1 MSRVE
6 SSQLRRYKTRMRE
19 QQLGDLKVR
28 ISGGSDGQGGGD
40 GPVVV
45 LMHGF
50 GAPGTDLVS
59 LAGEIPAPEGTRFV
73 FPEAPLL
80 LPAELGGGMG
90 RAWWM
95 IDVMRLQMAMLTGDV
110 RNMRKEVPEG
120 LADANQLVNGMLDA
134 LESELSM
141 DRNKL
146 ILGGFSQGGMLATD
160 VVLRSDK
167 PVGGLAVMSGTYLA
181 EDEWS
186 ALMPK
191 REDLPVLQSHGRQ
204 DPLLPF
210 QLAED
215 LRDALVGAGLQV
227 TWVPFDGGHGIAP
240 SVLYALSDF
249 VTEAT
254 S

>member
-1 MSRVE
+1 
-6 SSQLRRYKTRMRE
+6 MRE
-19 QQLGDLKVR
+19 EQLGGLKVR
-28 ISGGSDGQGGGD
+28 IVGGDDGRGGGN
-40 GPVVV
+40 GGVSERASCATVV

-50 GAPGTDLVS
+50 GAPGTDLVP
-59 LAGEIPAPEGTRFV
+59 LAGEIGVPEGTRFV

-80 LPAELGGGMG
+80 LPAELGGGG

-95 IDVMRLQMAMLTGDV
+95 IDMMRLQLAMMTGNIRD
-110 RNMRKEVPEG
+110 MRKEVPEG
-120 LADANQLVNGMLDA
+120 LADANRLVNDMLDA
-134 LESELSM
+134 LETELGM
-141 DRNKL
+141 DRSKL
-146 ILGGFSQGGMLATD
+146 VLGGFSQGGMLATD

-167 PVGGLAVMSGTYLA
+167 PVAGLVVMSGTYLA

-186 ALMPK
+186 PLMEK

-210 QLAED
+210 QLAEG
-215 LRDALVGAGLQV
+215 LRDAFVGNGLQV

-249 VTEAT
+249 VTQTT